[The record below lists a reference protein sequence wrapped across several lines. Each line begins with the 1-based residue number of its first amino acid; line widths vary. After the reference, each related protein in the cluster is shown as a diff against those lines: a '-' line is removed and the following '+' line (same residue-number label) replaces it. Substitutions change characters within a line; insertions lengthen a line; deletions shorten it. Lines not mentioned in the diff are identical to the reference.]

1 MIYLDR
7 FPVCVYY
14 SYFVFFK
21 QKTAYE
27 MRISDWSSDVCS
39 SVLRGRGDFAVE
51 LSAAARDVQGRPRAA
66 RGQYDGAQALAV
78 HAALDPQVRRAGEG
92 SAATRRAQY
101 RQRRR
106 RAWPLDDGPYRL
118 RQDQLHRLDRDR
130 APRHG
135 IGGADAEARDARA
148 RRQRRD
154 RKSTRPHYSH

>member
-1 MIYLDR
+1 MLPLPPISTHTYTLFPYLTLFR
-7 FPVCVYY
+7 
-14 SYFVFFK
+14 S
-21 QKTAYE
+21 Q
-27 MRISDWSSDVCS
+27 S
-39 SVLRGRGDFAVE
+39 
-51 LSAAARDVQGRPRAA
+51 
-66 RGQYDGAQALAV
+66 DGAQALAV
-78 HAALDPQVRRAGEG
+78 LAAFDPQVRRAGEG

-148 RRQRRD
+148 RRQRRRD
-154 RKSTRPHYSH
+154 RDARR